1 MTKAQRLAKGNNTV
15 KETETEKFYMML
27 LRDMGGTDA
36 NYKAGALWPIDSFWH
51 FVRDGKYI
59 QRAGNGP
66 DCGFEWTIGVDCVMV
81 KRTRKQSVEETY
93 EVV

>member
-15 KETETEKFYMML
+15 KETETEKFFMML
-27 LRDMGGTDA
+27 LRDMGDGA
-36 NYKAGALWPIDSFWH
+36 QNKAGALWPIGGYWF
-51 FVRDGKYI
+51 FIDGDKYI

-66 DCGFEWTIGVDCVMV
+66 DCGFQWTIGVDCVMV